1 MNDLIK
7 ACGIFIY
14 PLVLLSI
21 AGLFIIIERLY
32 SLRADKIIPTRLQN
46 EIIEQNTLPA
56 GEASSVIGRI
66 LLFHEQRH
74 PDAEQIKAFAKMEA
88 IGMERGLYILEIV
101 IAVAPLIGLLGTS
114 IGLVQVFSNVAP
126 ETGLPEAHAF
136 ASGVAL
142 PLATTVA
149 GLTIAIPAVIFNAYL
164 NRRIDKLTALLN
176 VIVERIVTIDEK
188 NKNGNGLFS

>member
-1 MNDLIK
+1 MEELIK

-14 PLVLLSI
+14 PLALCSVF
-21 AGLFIIIERLY
+21 GLFITVERLIA
-32 SLRADKIIPTRLQN
+32 LRAEKIIPTHLQN
-46 EIIEQNTLPA
+46 EIIENNKLPP
-56 GEASSVIGRI
+56 GEAKSTVGRI

-88 IGMERGLYILEIV
+88 IAMERGLYVLEIV

-114 IGLVQVFSNVAP
+114 IGLVQVFSHVAP

-142 PLATTVA
+142 PLATTVV

-164 NRRIDKLTALLN
+164 NRRIDKLIALLN
-176 VIVERIVTIDEK
+176 VVVERIITIDQTD
-188 NKNGNGLFS
+188 KNGHIL